1 MALHIDIKEVESATL
16 MLCCLKDM
24 NKQPKNDNNETT
36 IHAMYPEYNTEGMD
50 IGATTKTARQSQH
63 NLRLKLSVVW
73 NVC

>member
-24 NKQPKNDNNETT
+24 NKQPKNDNNET